1 MSSASLPTQR
11 LTAPQENAWP
21 GQHQACGAVK
31 FLDSN
36 PHDQW
41 REQEYTL
48 VYSSLPL
55 VCCCRGARRAK
66 KSGSR
71 ETQGW

>member
-1 MSSASLPTQR
+1 MHVFRQSAHSAANP
-11 LTAPQENAWP
+11 APENAWP

-41 REQEYTL
+41 REQ
-48 VYSSLPL
+48 
-55 VCCCRGARRAK
+55 
-66 KSGSR
+66 
-71 ETQGW
+71 